1 MNLAALL
8 RYLQFYAHF
17 AHNKCGGPTFLVDH
31 PFLAELYAG
40 YEDDYDAVIERMIG
54 LDESVDLIKIHKA
67 ASEGLKEPK
76 SFDEA
81 FKEIL
86 QCEEELCGAL
96 DKLNKGASIG
106 TQNLLADMADRSEM
120 RQYKLKQRLK

>member
-8 RYLQFYAHF
+8 RYMQFFAHF
-17 AHNKCGGPTFLVDH
+17 AHNMCKGETFLVDH
-31 PFLAELYAG
+31 PFLAELYSG

-54 LDESVDLIKIHKA
+54 LEEPLDLLKIHKA
-67 ASEGLKEPK
+67 ASDGLKVAE
-76 SFDEA
+76 SFEAA

-86 QCEEELCGAL
+86 SCEEELCAAL

-106 TQNLLADMADRSEM
+106 TQNMLADMADRSEM